1 MRTAGHRTGREAPM
15 STAQGLRV
23 ADVTV
28 RVGGVTAVRGAALT
42 VPPGTVA
49 GLVGPDGAG
58 RATLCDVIAGLRRPA
73 EGTVHLGDADL
84 TGSAARERARRGIAR
99 SSREPARWRSRTV
112 RESVRAAARRHAAL
126 CDHGGRTARD
136 RWARRRRARGEAGDR
151 ADELLAR
158 VGIAEFADLPE
169 RDVPPGVARL
179 TGLARALAAEPA
191 VLLLDDP
198 WADLPERR
206 ARALEVL
213 LRDLAAEGIAVLVA
227 ERDLEPVLGVC
238 DVLHVLD
245 GGRVIA
251 AGPPAEVRAD
261 PCVRAAYLAGPAPVT
276 RCPPSAAAGPR
287 WAVRTRTPW

>member
-1 MRTAGHRTGREAPM
+1 M

-28 RVGGVTAVRGAALT
+28 RVGGATAVRGAALT

-73 EGTVHLGDADL
+73 EGTVHLGDDDL

-99 SSREPARWRSRTV
+99 TSPEPERWGRSRTV

-126 CDHGGRTARD
+126 RDNGGRTARD
-136 RWARRRRARGEAGDR
+136 RWARSRRARGEAGGR

-158 VGIAEFADLPE
+158 VGIAEFADRPARE
-169 RDVPPGVARL
+169 VPPGVARL
-179 TGLARALAAEPA
+179 AGLARALAAEPA
-191 VLLLDDP
+191 VLLLDEP
-198 WADLPERR
+198 WTGLPEQR

-213 LRDLAAEGIAVLVA
+213 LRDLAAEGAAVLVA
-227 ERDLEPVLGVC
+227 GRELEPVLGVC

-261 PCVRAAYLAGPAPVT
+261 PCVRAAYLAGAAPVT
-276 RCPPSAAAGPR
+276 RCPPSAASGPR
-287 WAVRTRTPW
+287 WAVRTRTPS